1 MGRLVYN
8 LLDYANLGDSSV
20 GKGWRRSGG
29 LAWNGLLSFLG
40 EYMASSGLLT
50 DYQARV
56 FKTLVIFYGLI
67 PRSCSVLPLLPFH
80 FVTA

>member
-8 LLDYANLGDSSV
+8 LLDYANLGDSLARGDADRAV
-20 GKGWRRSGG
+20 QRGTVCDLLGNTWRVRDY
-29 LAWNGLLSFLG
+29 L
-40 EYMASSGLLT
+40 

-67 PRSCSVLPLLPFH
+67 PCSCSPLPLLPFH
-80 FVTA
+80 LATA